1 MFIKLYFEGVY
12 KNLELLLLVLT
23 ILFDDAVL
31 SYTDSDFTFLLIS
44 GVYLYVDDFF
54 TTCYFMKLPVL

>member
-1 MFIKLYFEGVY
+1 MFIKLDFEGVY

-31 SYTDSDFTFLLIS
+31 SYTDSHFTFLFTS
-44 GVYLYVDDFF
+44 GVYLYIDDFF